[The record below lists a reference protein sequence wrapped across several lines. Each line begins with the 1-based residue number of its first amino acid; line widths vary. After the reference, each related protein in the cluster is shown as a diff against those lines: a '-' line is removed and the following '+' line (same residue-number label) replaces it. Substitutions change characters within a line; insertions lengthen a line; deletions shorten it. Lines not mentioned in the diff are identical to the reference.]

1 MNLELEFGNVLL
13 NSLPL
18 LLFCLLDSF
27 VSLKNSPKIPY
38 QLPFDL
44 STGVVKFVTY
54 GVLVCNFILHLVS
67 FRWAGDDAMSF

>member
-44 STGVVKFVTY
+44 STGVVK
-54 GVLVCNFILHLVS
+54 VCNLWGIGMQFHPAFGFLS
-67 FRWAGDDAMSF
+67 MGRG